1 MFPFK
6 KIVCATDFSDASYEA
21 LQTSVDMAAYMN
33 AEIFVVHI
41 VPKMHGIPPDP
52 LYAFEGPEEYER
64 LLKADAEQQLQK
76 IIEQRVPK
84 DIPSQ
89 TIISQEEAAEGI
101 LRVAGE
107 VGAEVIVIATHGR
120 TGWRHLVFGSVAE
133 RVIREA
139 HCPVLVIQASKT
151 PVTQP

>member
-6 KIVCATDFSDASYEA
+6 KIMCATDFSDASYEA
-21 LQTSVDMAAYMN
+21 LQTAVEMVKYMD
-33 AEIFVVHI
+33 AELFIVH
-41 VPKMHGIPPDP
+41 VLPKVHGIPPDP

-76 IIEQRVPK
+76 VIAERVPK
-84 DIPSQ
+84 EVKSQ
-89 TIISQEEAAEGI
+89 TVIRQDDAAEGI
-101 LRVAGE
+101 RRVAE
-107 VGAEVIVIATHGR
+107 EIGAEVMVIATHGR

-139 HCPVLVIQASKT
+139 HCPVLVIQASRT
-151 PVTQP
+151 SET

>member
-6 KIVCATDFSDASYEA
+6 KIMCATDFSDPSYEA
-21 LQTSVDMAAYMN
+21 LQTTVEMATYMD
-33 AEIFVVHI
+33 AEMFIVHVVQK
-41 VPKMHGIPPDP
+41 VHGIPPDP
-52 LYAFEGPEEYER
+52 LYAFEGPDEYGR

-76 IIEQRVPK
+76 IIGQRVPK
-84 DIPSQ
+84 DVKSQ
-89 TIISQEEAAEGI
+89 IVIREEEAAEGI

-107 VGAEVIVIATHGR
+107 LGAEVIVIATHGR

-139 HCPVLVIQASKT
+139 HCPVLVIQASRT
-151 PVTQP
+151 SNT

>member
-6 KIVCATDFSDASYEA
+6 KIMCATDFSDASYEA
-21 LQTSVDMAAYMN
+21 LQTTVEMAKYMD
-33 AEIFVVHI
+33 AEMFVVHV
-41 VPKMHGIPPDP
+41 VPKVHGIPPDP

-64 LLKADAEQQLQK
+64 LLKADAEEQLQK

-84 DIPSQ
+84 DVKSQ
-89 TIISQEEAAEGI
+89 IIIRQEDAAEGI
-101 LRVAGE
+101 LQIAE
-107 VGAEVIVIATHGR
+107 EIGAEVMVIATHGR

-139 HCPVLVIQASKT
+139 HCPVLVIQASKISEKE
-151 PVTQP
+151 P